1 MDVQRWLSERAEIEE
16 IALPPVSPDLNV
28 IENAWATLKGRTREL
43 IADRPPRNRDELW
56 DHVLDAWEEIA
67 QDLDYFR
74 RFADSMPRQAEAVR
88 EAEGYWTKY

>member
-1 MDVQRWLSERAEIEE
+1 MVVREARDRRDCSATRFTW
-16 IALPPVSPDLNV
+16 DL
-28 IENAWATLKGRTREL
+28 LKGRTREL

-56 DHVLDAWEEIA
+56 NHVLDAWKEIA

-74 RFADSMPRQAEAVR
+74 SLADSMPRRAEAVR